1 MTNIALASMV
11 FILTGSSRLYY
22 YNALRYQKISTESN
36 IVNLRTKVKGN
47 MSLLEKIEAK
57 NFVLSVVG
65 AGRVGLPLAISFA
78 NRGVKT
84 YAIDVNDKLIESLQK
99 NIMPFKEKNLKEEW
113 EKARSNRKL
122 FLTSK
127 CEEAIPISDVI
138 VISVGTPL
146 TPNFEPDLSSLIS
159 ASKTIAHFIRDE
171 TLVIIRSTVPPTT
184 TKNLI
189 IPLFQKESKSDPY
202 VAMCPERIVEGQAF
216 EELREL
222 PEIVGGMDTKSAQL
236 AGTFFRLLDEKKL
249 IIETDTTSAEVAK
262 LFSNVYRYVNF
273 AVANEFAILADEMGL
288 NGRKIVEMA
297 NQSYK
302 RGGIPKP
309 APTGGPC
316 LSKDGHFLI
325 GNLPFIDFIRAAWHL
340 NESIPQYIV
349 NRLKKAIGG
358 VLNGVSVGI
367 LGIAYKAGSDD
378 TRYSPAVKIAE
389 CLKTGGSIVHVHDPY
404 IPSTES
410 LRDVLEKSEVLV
422 FAVNHPEFK
431 SIPLESIKNAKV
443 IFDCWGI
450 LDDKQNELSHMGC
463 KYMSFGG
470 GQKI

>member
-1 MTNIALASMV
+1 MV
-11 FILTGSSRLYY
+11 KE
-22 YNALRYQKISTESN
+22 NM
-36 IVNLRTKVKGN
+36 NLV
-47 MSLLEKIEAK
+47 EKIETK

-65 AGRVGLPLAISFA
+65 AGRVGLPLATSFA

-84 YAIDVNDKLIESLQK
+84 YVIDVNDKLIESLQN

-113 EKARSNRKL
+113 EKARSNGKL
-122 FLTSK
+122 FLTANY
-127 CEEAIPISDVI
+127 EEGIPISDVI

-146 TPNFEPDLSSLIS
+146 APNFEPDLSSLIS

-184 TKNLI
+184 TKNLV
-189 IPLFQKESKSDPY
+189 IPIFQNESKSDPY
-202 VAMCPERIVEGQAF
+202 LVMCPERIVEGQAF

-222 PEIVGGMDTKSAQL
+222 PEIIGGKDTKSAQL
-236 AGTFFRLLDEKKL
+236 AGTFFRLLNEKKV

-273 AVANEFAILADEMGL
+273 AIANEFAILADEMGL
-288 NGRKIVEMA
+288 NGRKIIEMA
-297 NQSYK
+297 NRSYK
-302 RGGIPKP
+302 RGGISKP

-340 NESIPQYIV
+340 NESIPNYIV
-349 NRLKKAIGG
+349 NRLRKAMGG
-358 VLNGVSVGI
+358 VLYGVSVGI

-378 TRYSPAVKIAE
+378 TRYSPSVKIAE
-389 CLKTGGSIVHVHDPY
+389 CLERNGSIVHVHDPY
-404 IPSTES
+404 VPSTES
-410 LRDVLEKSEVLV
+410 LRDVLEKSKVLV

-431 SIPLESIKNAKV
+431 SIPLESIKSVKV

-450 LDDKQNELSHMGC
+450 LDDKQNWISQTGC
-463 KYMSFGG
+463 KYISFGG
-470 GQKI
+470 GQKL